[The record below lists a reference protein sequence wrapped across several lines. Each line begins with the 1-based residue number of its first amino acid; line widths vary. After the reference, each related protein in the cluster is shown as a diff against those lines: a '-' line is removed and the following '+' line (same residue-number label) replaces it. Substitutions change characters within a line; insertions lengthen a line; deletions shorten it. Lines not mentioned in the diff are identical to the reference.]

1 MSMTNEELVEKL
13 EASTPD
19 FRSGF
24 SAGFMEGLT
33 SLVEVLDSVVF
44 DQSLT
49 DTEKV
54 EKLISTVDHLSVV
67 ILLLLSGVDKN
78 TIKEQ
83 LNLS

>member
-13 EASTPD
+13 EASNPD

-24 SAGFMEGLT
+24 SAGFMEGLA
-33 SLVEVLDSVVF
+33 SMVEVLDDVTF

-54 EKLISTVDHLSVV
+54 QKLIATVDHLSVV
-67 ILLLLSGVDKN
+67 ILLLLSGVDKSA
-78 TIKEQ
+78 IPDQ
-83 LNLS
+83 LNLP

>member
-1 MSMTNEELVEKL
+1 MTNEELVEKL